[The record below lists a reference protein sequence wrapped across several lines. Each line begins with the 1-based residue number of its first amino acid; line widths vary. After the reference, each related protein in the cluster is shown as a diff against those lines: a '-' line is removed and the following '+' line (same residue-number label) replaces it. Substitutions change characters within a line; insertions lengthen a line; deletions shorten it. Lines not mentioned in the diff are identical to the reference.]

1 MPVRSVL
8 DRRFLATPLRSS
20 PVSKVSP
27 AVLHDQSEGGDFNG
41 SVHTGLC
48 DLLNI
53 DVPIVLAPFGPWD
66 QVELAAAVCEAGALG
81 SVGTAVRSVAE
92 LREQWQRLRE
102 LTDRPFV
109 INHTGR
115 PFNAEAFEATLD
127 FSPAAISFHMGMP
140 VDLIAAAHERG
151 IVWLQTVGDVEAARA
166 AIDAGADVVVAQ
178 GTEAGGNAGWVTTM
192 VLVPAIVD
200 VAGVVPVVAAGGIA
214 DGRGIAAALA
224 LGAQGVSLGTRFLAT
239 TEMTIDIAWKER
251 IVAASALDAVKVPHA
266 ERVMPPFTL
275 PQNGVP
281 FAPRALRTAL
291 IDLLES
297 DPTSVDPAQVGPQLL
312 AAVRAGGG
320 HELLPFA
327 GQSAQLVH
335 DIAPAAELV
344 ARLVTD
350 SADALRRASQLASS
364 GITEGR
370 RPGLQR

>member
-1 MPVRSVL
+1 MR
-8 DRRFLATPLRSS
+8 
-20 PVSKVSP
+20 
-27 AVLHDQSEGGDFNG
+27 
-41 SVHTGLC
+41 TGLC

-81 SVGTAVRSVAE
+81 SVGTAVRSVPE

-115 PFNAEAFEATLD
+115 PFNAEAFEATLE
-127 FSPAAISFHMGMP
+127 FGPAAISFHMGVP

-151 IVWLQTVGDVEAARA
+151 IVWLQTVGDIEAARA

-200 VAGVVPVVAAGGIA
+200 VAGAVPVVAAGGIA

-239 TEMTIDIAWKER
+239 TEMTIDTAWKER

-275 PQNGVP
+275 PQTGVP

-297 DPTSVDPAQVGPQLL
+297 DPASVDPAQVGPQLL

-344 ARLVTD
+344 ARLVTG
-350 SADALRRASQLASS
+350 SADALRRASQLASPTTKPS
-364 GITEGR
+364 GNTR
-370 RPGLQR
+370 QRY